1 MLKPKDPGR
10 WSHLKLAH
18 LSDAILTNNA
28 LYQGDYSRATVLL
41 RHWEH
46 LEVREVF
53 LTGDFGV
60 LFITI
65 YLKNKTYQ
73 NHRWILFEG
82 KLQRNGNQVGDPT
95 SCFPEKWNTA
105 FGQCSLAARD
115 DNEDYEKVP
124 LHEILREEGSALSSR
139 VPRIPWFSGK
149 HWIVRTSIFVT
160 DKIIWEWSL
169 FFYFEGTLP
178 LQGMT
183 RCVEMQLGNTWSFRG
198 RKSMTTNPIRWRWEY
213 PSTSIYMILHVY
225 TWNYMNMHMQTHCIY
240 IYVYTCTHIYI
251 YIIIC
256 IYIYICMYIC
266 MCIYIYM
273 SIYIYILYI
282 YILIYI
288 YIWIDL

>member
-28 LYQGDYSRATVLL
+28 LYQGDDSRATVLL

-149 HWIVRTSIFVT
+149 QTLNCENINFCDRQ
-160 DKIIWEWSL
+160 DSL
-169 FFYFEGTLP
+169 R
-178 LQGMT
+178 M
-183 RCVEMQLGNTWSFRG
+183 
-198 RKSMTTNPIRWRWEY
+198 
-213 PSTSIYMILHVY
+213 
-225 TWNYMNMHMQTHCIY
+225 
-240 IYVYTCTHIYI
+240 
-251 YIIIC
+251 IIIFLLWGYPTSPGHDKVC
-256 IYIYICMYIC
+256 WDAAWKHLVLSGSKIHDDQPY
-266 MCIYIYM
+266 
-273 SIYIYILYI
+273 
-282 YILIYI
+282 
-288 YIWIDL
+288 